1 MHRWCLLGAAA
12 LACGPPTHVTID
24 LEAACTA
31 VEARLAGT
39 QRHSVVLDTVFTHPW
54 LPEERQGC
62 MVFAADS
69 VGQVPVD
76 SVMGALEDLG
86 WVRDLQLMADGKDGT
101 MQGIRR
107 DDLLCVLVGEWDGGD
122 DADSTYVPS
131 PGYRMR
137 LGCFREALRR

>member
-1 MHRWCLLGAAA
+1 MHRWFLTGLVVTG
-12 LACGPPTHVTID
+12 CGRPQHATLD
-24 LEAACTA
+24 LETACTA
-31 VEARLAGT
+31 VEARLAAT

-62 MVFAADS
+62 MVFASDS
-69 VGQVPVD
+69 IGTVPVD

-86 WVRDLQLMADGKDGT
+86 WVRDLQLVADGADGT

-122 DADSTYVPS
+122 DADSSYVPS

-137 LGCFREALRR
+137 MGCFRDSP